1 MVSDNKWTG
10 EHVVDGHGR
19 HRYLQTHTAIAYN
32 WSKTSQHTP
41 RTSQHTLSTSQHTL
55 RTSQHTHSSQSQNL
69 TQLNTVS
76 HYVLLSFMGKFM

>member
-41 RTSQHTLSTSQHTL
+41 RTSQHTLSTSQHT
-55 RTSQHTHSSQSQNL
+55 HSSQSQNL

-76 HYVLLSFMGKFM
+76 HYVLFKFHG